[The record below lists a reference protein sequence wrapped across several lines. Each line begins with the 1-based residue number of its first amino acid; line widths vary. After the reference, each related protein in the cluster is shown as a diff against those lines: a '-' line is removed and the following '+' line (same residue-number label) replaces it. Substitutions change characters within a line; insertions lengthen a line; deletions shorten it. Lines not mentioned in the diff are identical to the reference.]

1 MRGVYTLFFV
11 SFSFVLEKMGTLFA
25 MFFAILG
32 LLWNWFVYLHF
43 EPLILLVFSYVFF
56 LLLFSGTTI
65 FSILSTSFSLYL
77 FICYN
82 ANLLL
87 FFWVA
92 VLCQHLLVI
101 HWGLR
106 CRVSHFLF
114 QLAKTNL
121 FLYTS
126 FLFYVPLLF
135 KLSS

>member
-1 MRGVYTLFFV
+1 MRGVYTLFFI
-11 SFSFVLEKMGTLFA
+11 SFFFVLEKMGTLFA

-43 EPLILLVFSYVFF
+43 EPLILLVFSYVFSYYYFQAQQYF
-56 LLLFSGTTI
+56 LFCLLVLAFTYSYVI
-65 FSILSTSFSLYL
+65 ML
-77 FICYN
+77 ICFF
-82 ANLLL
+82 